1 MCFREK
7 CVMLLEEKE
16 GSMPTQEERLSTVEQ
31 SAAVLRKGIADIH
44 HNETIL
50 LGVMAEQGKDIREMK
65 VSLAALNERVGSFE
79 QGVQDRFDVLEGRL
93 DPFEQSLRERFVAL
107 EGHLGTFDQSFI
119 TLFEEQ
125 NTKLDDLGRLLLQ
138 VLDRLPPS

>member
-1 MCFREK
+1 
-7 CVMLLEEKE
+7 
-16 GSMPTQEERLSTVEQ
+16 MPTHEERLSTVEQ
-31 SAAVLRKGIADIH
+31 SMAVMRKGIVDIH

-65 VSLAALNERVGSFE
+65 VSLAALNERVGTFE

-93 DPFEQSLRERFVAL
+93 DPFEQSVRERFKAL
-107 EGHLGTFDQSFI
+107 AGHLGTFEQSVI
-119 TLFEEQ
+119 TRFGEQ
-125 NTKLDDLGRLLLQ
+125 DKKLDDLGRLLLQ

>member
-1 MCFREK
+1 
-7 CVMLLEEKE
+7 MLLVEKE

-31 SAAVLRKGIADIH
+31 SVAVLRKGIADIH

-65 VSLAALNERVGSFE
+65 VSLAALNERVGAFE

-93 DPFEQSLRERFVAL
+93 DPFELSVRERFEAL
-107 EGHLGTFDQSFI
+107 GSHLGTFEQSVI
-119 TLFEEQ
+119 TRFGEQ
-125 NTKLDDLGRLLLQ
+125 DKKLDDLGRLLLQ

>member
-1 MCFREK
+1 
-7 CVMLLEEKE
+7 
-16 GSMPTQEERLSTVEQ
+16 MPTQEERLSTVEQ
-31 SAAVLRKGIADIH
+31 SVTVMRRGIADIQ

-65 VSLAALNERVGSFE
+65 VSLAALNERVGAFE

-93 DPFEQSLRERFVAL
+93 DPFEQSIGERFAAL
-107 EGHLGTFDQSFI
+107 QEHLSTVEQSVTARFG
-119 TLFEEQ
+119 EQ
-125 NTKLDDLGRLLLQ
+125 DKKFDDLGRLLLQ

>member
-1 MCFREK
+1 
-7 CVMLLEEKE
+7 MLLEEKE
-16 GSMPTQEERLSTVEQ
+16 GSMPTHEERLSTVEQ
-31 SAAVLRKGIADIH
+31 SMAVMRKGIVDIH

-65 VSLAALNERVGSFE
+65 VSLAALNERVGAFE

-93 DPFEQSLRERFVAL
+93 DPFEQGVRDRFVAL
-107 EGHLGTFDQSFI
+107 EGHLGNFEQSAI
-119 TLFEEQ
+119 TRFGEQ
-125 NTKLDDLGRLLLQ
+125 DKKLDDLGRLLFQ